1 MKGQPCSSESNSS
14 PAPLL
19 PLGPP
24 RPRAIATFLA
34 SDDHAPGAQTL
45 LYSLKQNLSSTV
57 PPDGGD
63 ASGTRGRPTRSSA
76 GGYPPEIVVVVT
88 PAVSQ
93 EVRDALCPILCT
105 RVIEV
110 SFVPMPEKKEH
121 RPPDSKDE
129 EKEAKDEG
137 SPTSTT
143 SHVSAWDKNC
153 GLSKLNILSLEQY
166 STILYIDADCLVVKD
181 VSHLLDIGTEVEED
195 AAAADRKGLIAGAPD
210 IFPPDKFNAGVM
222 VLRPSAQVL
231 SDILAKADEGA
242 ITSYDGGDTGLLNDY
257 YPDWLTG
264 MPPSARLPFGYNAQR
279 FLYNC
284 THDKRPQYWDEGV
297 VGSRGGGGGV
307 GGGLHIV
314 HYSSSPKPWEAM
326 ERRNADDNKDANEM
340 ASAALSYLDDESN
353 EALAKTKM
361 TELDQLWQ
369 DWYQRSVEYC
379 NDDDVLAAIDQ
390 KRKEEE
396 RRKKK
401 RQEDARFL
409 ADARFAEQAAKNP
422 NNKDKVLKRHTNIT
436 KRYKQLRKEGM
447 GTKEAM
453 QQARLDCGAD
463 EEENA
468 NPGDAVGQMFGMA

>member
-1 MKGQPCSSESNSS
+1 MKAHPNSDCT
-14 PAPLL
+14 P

-24 RPRAIATFLA
+24 RPRAIVTFLA

-45 LYSLKQNLSSTV
+45 LYSLKQNLSS
-57 PPDGGD
+57 
-63 ASGTRGRPTRSSA
+63 AS

-88 PAVSQ
+88 PTVSQ

-110 SFVPMPEKKEH
+110 EFIPMPTKK
-121 RPPDSKDE
+121 PSDDDKDKNEDEDKNE
-129 EKEAKDEG
+129 EENTA
-137 SPTSTT
+137 

-153 GLSKLNILSLEQY
+153 GLSKLNILTFEQY

-181 VSHLLDIGTEVEED
+181 VSHLLDIGEED
-195 AAAADRKGLIAGAPD
+195 ADDRKGLIAAAPD

-222 VLRPSAQVL
+222 VLRPCAHVL
-231 SDILAKADEGA
+231 LDILAKIDEGA
-242 ITSYDGGDTGLLNDY
+242 ISSYDGGDTGLLNAY
-257 YPDWLTG
+257 YPDWFTS
-264 MPPSARLPFGYNAQR
+264 MPSKARLPFGCNAQR

-284 THDKRPQYWDEGV
+284 THAKRPQYWDEGV
-297 VGSRGGGGGV
+297 VGSGDV
-307 GGGLHIV
+307 GSDGLHIV

-326 ERRNADDNKDANEM
+326 ERRNADNKTSNEKDAK
-340 ASAALSYLDDESN
+340 APSAALSYLDDESN
-353 EALAKTKM
+353 EALSKTKM
-361 TELDQLWQ
+361 TELDQLWE
-369 DWYQRSVEYC
+369 DWYQRSVDYC
-379 NDDDVLAAIDQ
+379 NDDDVLAAIEQ

-401 RQEDARFL
+401 REEEARFL
-409 ADARFAEQAAKNP
+409 ADARFAEEAAKNP
-422 NNKDKVLKRHTNIT
+422 NNKDNVLKRHTNVS

-468 NPGDAVGQMFGMA
+468 HPGDAVGQMFGMA